1 MNSYNSYLGIQTR
14 EVLSLHLSLC
24 QESIQD
30 FSILSL
36 LLSSKGM
43 RRDAEGEDA
52 VRGPRFPADSR
63 LQNKA
68 ACALAEIPCAPASS
82 GPSAPLLISDSQ
94 RKMGHRQQIVVWTN
108 LFLAVNQ
115 PDSTLNLDD

>member
-14 EVLSLHLSLC
+14 GVLSLHPSVC

-30 FSILSL
+30 FSILLSL
-36 LLSSKGM
+36 LLSSKRM

-68 ACALAEIPCAPASS
+68 ARALAKIPCFCVLR
-82 GPSAPLLISDSQ
+82 PLSPTPHQ
-94 RKMGHRQQIVVWTN
+94 
-108 LFLAVNQ
+108 
-115 PDSTLNLDD
+115 